1 MNQHQWSLE
10 ITLESL
16 ALMEERGSV
25 ERTGVLLN
33 PVSSIVQKPGKLS
46 DQSIQLLIGGWSG
59 ILLLQQGIHSSR
71 GWLLDIDRLPMTD
84 LNCLV
89 SR

>member
-1 MNQHQWSLE
+1 MPQVNL
-10 ITLESL
+10 
-16 ALMEERGSV
+16 EERGSV
-25 ERTGVLLN
+25 EWNGLLLN
-33 PVSSIVQKPGKLS
+33 LVSSIVQKPGKLS

-59 ILLLQQGIHSSR
+59 TLPLPQGIHSSH
-71 GWLLDIDRLPMTD
+71 GWPLEIDRLPMTD

>member
-1 MNQHQWSLE
+1 MLIQAKLLQENLE
-10 ITLESL
+10 
-16 ALMEERGSV
+16 EERDFV
-25 ERTGVLLN
+25 ELSGLL
-33 PVSSIVQKPGKLS
+33 LS
-46 DQSIQLLIGGWSG
+46 DQSSQLLIGGGWSG